1 MTLLRTIGSLLLLPL
16 LVSQASGQA
25 SAANG
30 PDSVMPLPTADSYRP
45 HLASEISCEQGRPVK
60 APFDSSAV
68 IWGVSQPENDL
79 HEAVHLHQLEAA
91 CDSTLAH
98 WQRDPIAR
106 LEAEV
111 EATCAGFVAIPPERR
126 RMRRKEAQQVLFELY
141 GDLIPID
148 AGPPFGVIYA
158 AFDRWCGQAS
168 P

>member
-1 MTLLRTIGSLLLLPL
+1 MTLFRRFGFLLLFPVLP
-16 LVSQASGQA
+16 SPASGQA
-25 SAANG
+25 SAAT
-30 PDSVMPLPTADSYRP
+30 PDSVIYLPAADSYRP
-45 HLASEISCEQGRPVK
+45 HLASEISCDQGRPVR

-68 IWGVSQPENDL
+68 IWGVTAPENDL

-91 CDSTLAH
+91 CDATLAR

-106 LEAEV
+106 LDAEV

-126 RMRRKEAQQVLFELY
+126 LMRRKEAQKVLFELY

-158 AFDRWCGQAS
+158 AFDRWCGMVA